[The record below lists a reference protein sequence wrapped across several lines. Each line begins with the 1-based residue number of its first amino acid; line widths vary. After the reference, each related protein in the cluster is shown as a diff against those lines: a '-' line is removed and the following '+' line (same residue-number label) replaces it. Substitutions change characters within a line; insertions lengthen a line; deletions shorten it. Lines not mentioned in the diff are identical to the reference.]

1 MMNLNQAVADK
12 SEIIVK
18 HHVLLTVNRKTVAGT
33 SPYRLTDARGNDIK
47 QVNDYLDS
55 LAVRGLSER
64 TIRIYAYNLLD
75 FWRWLTQAK
84 IVLTLKDITRASMF
98 QYIQYQR
105 QEKSPSAITINH
117 RLAIV
122 QCLYQFHF
130 ERRIPAGIH
139 SIKEAPA
146 DFGRHNF
153 YRRIGWMHP
162 FRAKQSSVTVKAP
175 RRVIVPL
182 TYSEVFNFFNS
193 LKSWRDITI
202 AGFMLFCGLRSREVI
217 TIQLDDVGIT
227 EGQVLIH
234 GKSEKERILP
244 LPKDLILVLD
254 KYINLER
261 PKTNSQHLFVILKG
275 PRRGEPLTYW
285 VIRDLFRYHRKISGI
300 SNANPHR
307 FRHTFGADM
316 TRAGISLPALMKLM
330 GHSSVQMTMRYV
342 NLFAKDVKDEFNKAT
357 ANLRTREIIN
367 GTKSEP

>member
-1 MMNLNQAVADK
+1 MMNLNQAVAGK
-12 SEIIVK
+12 SEILVK
-18 HHVLLTVNRKTVAGT
+18 HSVFLTANRKAAAGT
-33 SPYRLTDARGNDIK
+33 SPYRLTDARGNEIK

-55 LAVRGLSER
+55 LAIRGLSER
-64 TIRIYAYNLLD
+64 TMRIYAYDLLD
-75 FWRWLTQAK
+75 FWRWLTQAR
-84 IVLTLKDITRASMF
+84 IDLKDITRASMF

-105 QEKSPSAITINH
+105 QEKSPAAITINH
-117 RLAIV
+117 RITIV

-130 ERRIPAGIH
+130 DRRIPAGVH
-139 SIKEAPA
+139 STKEAPA
-146 DFGRHNF
+146 DFGRHNY

-162 FRAKQSSVTVKAP
+162 FRAKQSSITVKAP

-182 TYSEVFNFFNS
+182 TYGEVFNFFNS

-217 TIQLDDVGIT
+217 NLKSDDIGIT

-234 GKSEKERILP
+234 GKAEKERIVP
-244 LPKDLILVLD
+244 LPRDLIAVLE

-261 PKTNSQHLFVILKG
+261 PKTNSLHLFVVLKG
-275 PRRGEPLTYW
+275 HHRGNPLTYDA
-285 VIRDLFRYHRKISGI
+285 IRTVFRYHRKISGV

-316 TRAGISLPALMKLM
+316 TRAGISLPALMKLL
-330 GHSSVQMTMRYV
+330 GHSSLQMSMRYV
-342 NLFAKDVKDEFNKAT
+342 NLFAKDVKDEFNKAI

>member
-1 MMNLNQAVADK
+1 MMNQNQYC
-12 SEIIVK
+12 IR
-18 HHVLLTVNRKTVAGT
+18 LTTNRKAVAGT

-55 LAVRGLSER
+55 LAIRGLSER
-64 TIRIYAYNLLD
+64 TMRIYAYDLLN
-75 FWRWLTQAK
+75 FWRWLMQTR
-84 IVLTLKDITRASMF
+84 IDLKDINRADMF

-105 QEKSPSAITINH
+105 QEKSPAAITINH
-117 RLAIV
+117 RVAIV

-130 ERRIPAGIH
+130 DRRIPTSVH
-139 SIKEAPA
+139 SVKEAPA

-153 YRRIGWMHP
+153 YRRFGWMHP

-217 TIQLDDVGIT
+217 NLKSDDIGIT

-234 GKSEKERILP
+234 GKAEKERIVP

-254 KYINLER
+254 KYTNLER
-261 PKTNSQHLFVILKG
+261 PKTNSRHLFVVLKG
-275 PRRGEPLTYW
+275 PHRGNPLTYDA
-285 VIRDLFRYHRKISGI
+285 IRTVFRYHRKISGV

-307 FRHTFGADM
+307 FRHTFGVDM

-330 GHSSVQMTMRYV
+330 GHSSVQMTIRYV
-342 NLFAKDVKDEFNKAT
+342 NLFAKDVKDEFNKAIS
-357 ANLRTREIIN
+357 NLHTREIIN
-367 GTKSEP
+367 GTKSE